1 MVKMQANSLPGCTM
15 NDLSSGSGQSPCSHV
30 KLLEQTYVAV
40 WSVATYVMLN
50 ADPGYLMDDR
60 LLRDIKE
67 CYVIL
72 LLYLKVLTE

>member
-1 MVKMQANSLPGCTM
+1 MLK
-15 NDLSSGSGQSPCSHV
+15 SPKDISHS
-30 KLLEQTYVAV
+30 KTIILICRV